1 MFSKKSADTALVPPN
16 PAGGLS
22 KTMSSTFSVIGADIT
37 IKGDV
42 SATSDLHI
50 DGRVEGDIQCTS
62 LVQGEAS
69 TIRGSIEAES
79 ARLAGTI
86 NGSITAR
93 ELVVLQTA
101 RIEGDVHYEALTI
114 EQGAS
119 VEGHFGM
126 RSKKDAPIKSTVRD
140 GKKVAFTT
148 ADEPLVPSLSEEN
161 GNGLDRI
168 SLAS

>member
-1 MFSKKSADTALVPPN
+1 
-16 PAGGLS
+16 
-22 KTMSSTFSVIGADIT
+22 MSNTFSVIGSDIT

-42 SATSDLHI
+42 SATADLHI
-50 DGRVEGDIQCTS
+50 DGRVEGDIQCAS

-69 TIRGSIEAES
+69 TIQGRIEAET
-79 ARLAGTI
+79 ARLAGVVK
-86 NGSITAR
+86 GSITAR

-126 RSKKDAPIKSTVRD
+126 RGKKDAAKPARD
-140 GKKVAFTT
+140 PKKLGFA
-148 ADEPLVPSLSEEN
+148 AEEPLTPPAQGE
-161 GNGLDRI
+161 NGLDRI
-168 SLAS
+168 SLPS

>member
-1 MFSKKSADTALVPPN
+1 
-16 PAGGLS
+16 
-22 KTMSSTFSVIGADIT
+22 MSNTFSVIGSDIT

-42 SATSDLHI
+42 SATADLHI
-50 DGRVEGDIQCTS
+50 DGRVEGDIQCAS

-69 TIRGSIEAES
+69 TIQGKIEAET
-79 ARLAGTI
+79 ARLAGVVK
-86 NGSITAR
+86 GSITAR

-126 RSKKDAPIKSTVRD
+126 RGKKDAAAKAAAVRD
-140 GKKVAFTT
+140 PKKVAFTG
-148 ADEPLVPSLSEEN
+148 DEPLTPPTQGE
-161 GNGLDRI
+161 NGLDRI
-168 SLAS
+168 SLPS